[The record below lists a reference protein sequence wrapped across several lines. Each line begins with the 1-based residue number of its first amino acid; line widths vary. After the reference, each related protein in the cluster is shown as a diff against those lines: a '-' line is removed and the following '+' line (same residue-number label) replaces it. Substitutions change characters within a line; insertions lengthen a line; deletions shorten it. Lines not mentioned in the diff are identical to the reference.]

1 MYLQNPLLM
10 CTVVC
15 LCRIVSELLVYLFLL
30 WWLFFT
36 SVVVVVVTF
45 VVVVVVTFV
54 VVVVV
59 TFVVV
64 VVVTFVVVVVV
75 IFVVAAKNLL
85 LFYILQELISP
96 ATLVTLPGEVL
107 LIITQKKASTRV
119 SRLAEVQV

>member
-64 VVVTFVVVVVV
+64 VVVIFVVVGFFPLIHEVCAHTHFVYCMTSYVVV
-75 IFVVAAKNLL
+75 SL
-85 LFYILQELISP
+85 
-96 ATLVTLPGEVL
+96 
-107 LIITQKKASTRV
+107 
-119 SRLAEVQV
+119 

>member
-1 MYLQNPLLM
+1 MFIEVRNNSVLTKPSPY
-10 CTVVC
+10 
-15 LCRIVSELLVYLFLL
+15 VYCIF
-30 WWLFFT
+30 
-36 SVVVVVVTF
+36 VVVVVVTFVVVIVVTF
-45 VVVVVVTFV
+45 VVVVVVTF
-54 VVVVV
+54 
-59 TFVVV
+59 
-64 VVVTFVVVVVV
+64 VVVVV